1 MTRHASGRPGRAS
14 DAGAAGAS
22 PLWVRQVVAR
32 AASFVMSSALA
43 GCGTAT
49 PTPPPPAV
57 RVSPAASASAAGL
70 PPELKGPEYTEN
82 DFVESDHNRD
92 PFRSFLVQNQAVNKQ
107 ALNQR
112 KVELA
117 QFSID
122 ELKLV
127 AIVNGAEQ
135 AAQSSAMF
143 VDPGGR
149 GTVVYKGTFI
159 CRPEVVHIGGSNGP
173 EYQLNWRVDRIRQGD
188 VVLIREDPA
197 QPAIPPATRVVPL
210 HPEAEKE
217 GQGTSPG

>member
-1 MTRHASGRPGRAS
+1 MKGLLGRAL
-14 DAGAAGAS
+14 AACS
-22 PLWVRQVVAR
+22 LPL
-32 AASFVMSSALA
+32 FLA
-43 GCGTAT
+43 CST
-49 PTPPPPAV
+49 PTTAPPPPPS
-57 RVSPAASASAAGL
+57 RVAPAASAKAPAL
-70 PPELKGPEYTEN
+70 PPELRGPEYTEN

-92 PFRSFLVQNQAVNKQ
+92 PFRSFLVQGQTVNKQ

-117 QFSID
+117 EYSID

-127 AIVNGAEQ
+127 AIVNGGDR
-135 AAQSSAMF
+135 SSAMF
-143 VDPGGR
+143 VDPTGR
-149 GTVVYKGTFI
+149 GTVVYRGTFI
-159 CRPEVVHIGGSNGP
+159 CRPEVVHLGGSNGP

-217 GQGTSPG
+217 AQGNKPG